1 MTNPAAVI
9 PVVLIGTRIGASVP
23 TCDPAINLDA
33 PGCAAALSR
42 YERERSPD
50 ALAAL
55 PLKPDAKPVTFRV
68 SPLTAAAWRVAGE
81 RADVAGRLQLLV
93 SLGCHAYTDERGVEH
108 TATSHG
114 ALTSPRPGIALAADE
129 WVDHLHDAFGEDAVA
144 ELAKVIADRTEA
156 GPRALAPFRLPRG
169 LMLAR

>member
-1 MTNPAAVI
+1 MTNPAATI
-9 PVVLIGTRIGASVP
+9 PVVLIGSRIGSSAP

-33 PGCAAALSR
+33 PGAAAALSR

-55 PLKPDAKPVTFRV
+55 PLKPDARPVTFRV
-68 SPLTAAAWRVAGE
+68 SPLSAAAWRVAGE
-81 RADVAGRLQLLV
+81 RTDPAGRMQYLV
-93 SLGCHAYTDERGVEH
+93 ALGCHVYTDERGAEH
-108 TATSHG
+108 KATDYG
-114 ALTSPRPGIALAADE
+114 GLTCPRPSITLAPDE
-129 WVDHLHDAFGEDAVA
+129 WIDHLHDAFGEDAIA

-156 GPRALAPFRLPRG
+156 GPKALAPFRLPRG

>member
-9 PVVLIGTRIGASVP
+9 PVVLIGSRIGSSAP

-33 PGCAAALSR
+33 PGAAAALSR
-42 YERERSPD
+42 YERERSAD

-55 PLKPDAKPVTFRV
+55 PLLPDARPVVFRV
-68 SPLTAAAWRVAGE
+68 SPLSAAAWRVAGE
-81 RADVAGRLQLLV
+81 REGASRLQILV
-93 SLGCHAYTDERGVEH
+93 ALGCHEYTDERGVEH
-108 TATSHG
+108 KAAQHG
-114 ALTSPRPGIALAADE
+114 GVTSPRNGIAIAADE
-129 WVDHLHDAFGEDAVA
+129 WVDHIHDAFGEDAVA

>member
-1 MTNPAAVI
+1 MSNPAAVI
-9 PVVLIGTRIGASVP
+9 PVVLIGSRIGSSAP

-33 PGCAAALSR
+33 PGAAAALSR

-55 PLKPDAKPVTFRV
+55 PLHPDARAVVFRV
-68 SPLTAAAWRVAGE
+68 SPLSAAAWRVAGE
-81 RADVAGRLQLLV
+81 RADVAGRLQMLV
-93 SLGCHAYTDERGVEH
+93 SLGCHAYVDERGVEH
-108 TATSHG
+108 KATDHG
-114 ALTSPRPGIALAADE
+114 ALTSPRASIILAPDE
-129 WVDHLHDAFGEDAVA
+129 WVDHIHDTFGEDAVA
-144 ELAKVIADRTEA
+144 ELAKVITDRTEA